1 MRGETSRRGV
11 GKSYDEAVEGP
22 RKWQDREFF
31 CISQTEYPAAAEP
44 HWGICHDGVV
54 SGVRWP
60 RPRASPG

>member
-44 HWGICHDGVV
+44 HWGICHDG
-54 SGVRWP
+54 
-60 RPRASPG
+60 AS